1 MENPN
6 WTTIKLNPGERI
18 DDLERCGYKIIQDP
32 AQFCFGIDAVLL
44 SGFAK
49 IRQGENAL
57 DMCCGNGIIPI
68 LLAAKTQAR
77 HIVGIELQRP
87 AAQLAQRSVEANGL
101 SDRIN
106 IICGDIK
113 EADEYFARSSFDVVT
128 CNPPYMIDSHGLKNP
143 DSPKAIARH
152 EIACDFNDVVSCAAS
167 MLKPGGRF
175 FLVHR
180 PFRLVEL
187 FGTLTRYRLE
197 PKRMMM
203 VHPFV
208 DHEPN
213 MVLIEAVAGA
223 KRRLTVE
230 KPLVVYESPGVYTT
244 EIYDIYGY

>member
-32 AQFCFGIDAVLL
+32 KLFCFGIDAVLL

-49 IRQGENAL
+49 VRAGEKVL
-57 DMCCGNGIIPI
+57 DLCSGNGIIPI
-68 LLAAKTQAR
+68 LLAAKSQAA
-77 HIVGIELQRP
+77 HITGLEIQRES
-87 AAQLAQRSVEANGL
+87 ANLAKRSIEANGI
-101 SDRIN
+101 SDRVN

-113 EADEYFARSSFDVVT
+113 EAEDFFSKSAFDVVT

-152 EIACDFNDVVSCAAS
+152 EIMCDFNDVVKAAAA

-175 FLVHR
+175 FLIHR
-180 PFRLVEL
+180 PFRLVEI
-187 FGTLTRYRLE
+187 FDTLTKYNLE
-197 PKRMMM
+197 PKRMKM

-213 MVLIEAVAGA
+213 MVMIEAVSDG
-223 KRRLTVE
+223 RRRITVE
-230 KPLVVYESPGVYTT
+230 KPLIVYENPGEYTQ